1 MRVPLSWLKDFVE
14 ITIPLD
20 DLIHRMIMAGLEV
33 ANVEHIGDTW
43 QRDKLFVGEVLEIKP
58 HPNAERLVLA
68 VVEYG
73 QGTPQTVVT
82 GAPNLRPGERGQ
94 KVAFAVEGAELL
106 DGHSAT
112 PQRQILTRTT
122 IRGVESAGM
131 VCSEKELGL
140 SDDHTGVII
149 LDPTAPVG
157 RPLQDVLGDTVL
169 DVELTPNL
177 AYANCIIGL
186 AREVAALTGQQLRA
200 WRPDD
205 ARLAAS
211 LSATTPYVTV
221 RSAAPQLCPR
231 YSAALIANVTIQPTP
246 AWMQRRLLLA
256 GMRPINN
263 IVDITNYCMLEMG
276 QPLHAFDYE
285 TLQLQ
290 GGIVVR
296 PAAPGERMQTL
307 DGTERSLSEDILLIT
322 DDSGPIAIAGVM
334 GGATTEVSERTRHIL
349 LESANF
355 NSISIRR
362 TAQALRLAS
371 EAAQRFGR
379 GVDSAL
385 TLPALV
391 RASRLMEEFGGG
403 TMHAEIA
410 DTYPQPPSPRHITL
424 RAAAVKRILGMD
436 FRVETMQRILAAL
449 AFQCTPRSD
458 DGDPRL
464 EVEVPSH
471 RLDVSIAAD
480 LIEDIARIHGYEAI
494 PLTLIKD
501 VLPPQRSQ
509 PLLAGIEQTRDILVG
524 CGLTEIISY
533 GLTSLDSV
541 SRAQVDGSP
550 VEASAYIRL
559 ANPISQEREFLR
571 QALLPSMLETLR
583 TNSRYRQR
591 MALFEIGRVYLPQP
605 GEELPL
611 EQRRLAIALTGPVLP
626 ASWYDGEA
634 PPHFGF
640 AHLKGIVE
648 TLVQRLH
655 VPGVHCV
662 AAPHPSLHPARSA
675 ALQLAGAALGIMGEA
690 HPQVCERFD
699 VPEQAVALLELNL
712 DMLLAHRQPR
722 RYQRISRFP
731 AALQDMALVVDADIP
746 AQTVEETLRAAG
758 GDLLRHVEL
767 FDLYQGEQIPV
778 GKKSLAYALTFQAED
793 RSLTEDE
800 VLQLYQRIQ
809 QHAATTPRCGAA
821 ALGPGR
827 AGCTVHLRHWA

>member
-14 ITIPLD
+14 ITVSLD
-20 DLIHRMIMAGLEV
+20 DLVRRLTMAGLEV

-43 QRDKLFVGEVLEIKP
+43 QRDKLFVGEILEIKP

-73 QGTPQTVVT
+73 HGEPQTVVT
-82 GAPNLRPGERGQ
+82 GAPNLRPGARGQ

-112 PQRQILTRTT
+112 PQKQILKRTT

-177 AYANCIIGL
+177 AYANCIVGL
-186 AREVAALTGQQLRA
+186 AREVAALTGQQLHA

-205 ARLAAS
+205 ARLDAP
-211 LSATTPYVTV
+211 LSATTPYITV
-221 RSAAPQLCPR
+221 RSADPQLCPR
-231 YSAALIANVTIQPTP
+231 YSAALVENITIQPAP

-285 TLQLQ
+285 TLR

-296 PAAPGERMQTL
+296 QAAPGERIQTL
-307 DGTERSLSEDILLIT
+307 DGIERVLTEDMLLIT

-334 GGATTEVSERTRHIL
+334 GGATTEVSEHTRHIL

-355 NSISIRR
+355 NAISIRR
-362 TAQALRLAS
+362 TSQALRLAS

-379 GVDSAL
+379 GVDSTL
-385 TLPALV
+385 TLPTLA
-391 RASRLMEEFGGG
+391 RAGRLMEELGGG
-403 TMHAEIA
+403 TMHADIA
-410 DTYPQPPSPRHITL
+410 DTYPQPPSPRRITL
-424 RAAAVKRILGMD
+424 RAAEVKRILGMD
-436 FRVETMQRILAAL
+436 FSVERMQQILSAL
-449 AFQCTPRSD
+449 AFRCTPRSD
-458 DGDPRL
+458 AGDPRL

-509 PLLAGIEQTRDILVG
+509 PLLAGLEQTRDILVG

-533 GLTSLDSV
+533 GLTSLDTV
-541 SRAQVDGSP
+541 SRAQVDGPP
-550 VEASAYIRL
+550 VEAANYIRL

-605 GEELPL
+605 GAELPL
-611 EQRRLAIALTGPVLP
+611 EQRRLAIALTGPMLP
-626 ASWYDGEA
+626 ASWYDGET

-655 VPGVHCV
+655 VPGVRFV
-662 AAPHPSLHPARSA
+662 AAPHPSLHPGRSA
-675 ALQLAGAALGIMGEA
+675 ALQLAGAALGILGEA

-699 VPEQAVALLELNL
+699 LPEQVVALLELNL

-731 AALQDMALVVDADIP
+731 AALQDMALVVDAETP

-758 GDLLRHVEL
+758 GELLRHVEL
-767 FDLYQGEQIPV
+767 FDLYQGEQIPA

-800 VLQLYQRIQ
+800 VLQLYQRIL
-809 QHAATTPRCGAA
+809 QHAAATLGAE
-821 ALGPGR
+821 
-827 AGCTVHLRHWA
+827 LRH

>member
-20 DLIHRMIMAGLEV
+20 DLIHRMTMAGLEV
-33 ANVEHIGDTW
+33 ANVDHIGDTW

-112 PQRQILTRTT
+112 PQKQILTRTT

-157 RPLQDVLGDTVL
+157 QPLRDVLGDTVL

-200 WRPDD
+200 WHPND

-221 RSAAPQLCPR
+221 RSADPQLCPR
-231 YSAALIANVTIQPTP
+231 YSAALIENVTLQPAP

-285 TLQLQ
+285 MLQLQ
-290 GGIVVR
+290 GGIIVR
-296 PAAPGERMQTL
+296 RAAPGERIQTL
-307 DGTERSLSEDILLIT
+307 DGLERTLTEDMLLIT

-334 GGATTEVSERTRHIL
+334 GGVTTEVSERTRHIL

-362 TAQALRLAS
+362 TSQTLRLAS

-391 RASRLMEEFGGG
+391 RASHLMEGLGGG
-403 TMHAEIA
+403 TMHADIA
-410 DTYPQPPSPRHITL
+410 DTYPQPPQARRITL
-424 RAAAVKRILGMD
+424 RAAEVKRILGMD
-436 FRVETMQRILAAL
+436 FHVETMQRILSAL
-449 AFQCTPRSD
+449 AFQCTPHID
-458 DGDPRL
+458 DAEPRL

-509 PLLAGIEQTRDILVG
+509 PLLAGIEQARNILVG

-541 SRAQVDGSP
+541 SRAQVDGPP
-550 VEASAYIRL
+550 VEASSYIRL

-640 AHLKGIVE
+640 VHLKGIVE

-655 VPGVHCV
+655 VPGVHFV

-675 ALQLAGAALGIMGEA
+675 TLQLAGAALGIMGEA

-699 VPEQAVALLELNL
+699 LPEQAVALLELNL

-746 AQTVEETLRAAG
+746 AQTVEETLQAAG

-767 FDLYQGEQIPV
+767 FDLYQGEQIPA
-778 GKKSLAYALTFQAED
+778 GKKSLAYALTFQADD

-809 QHAATTPRCGAA
+809 QHAAATLSAE
-821 ALGPGR
+821 
-827 AGCTVHLRHWA
+827 LRR

>member
-1 MRVPLSWLKDFVE
+1 
-14 ITIPLD
+14 
-20 DLIHRMIMAGLEV
+20 
-33 ANVEHIGDTW
+33 
-43 QRDKLFVGEVLEIKP
+43 
-58 HPNAERLVLA
+58 
-68 VVEYG
+68 
-73 QGTPQTVVT
+73 
-82 GAPNLRPGERGQ
+82 
-94 KVAFAVEGAELL
+94 L

-112 PQRQILTRTT
+112 PQKQILTRTT

-157 RPLQDVLGDTVL
+157 QPLQDVLGDTVL

-177 AYANCIIGL
+177 AYANCIVGL
-186 AREVAALTGQQLRA
+186 AREVAALTDQQLRS

-205 ARLAAS
+205 TRLGAS

-221 RSAAPQLCPR
+221 RSADPQLCPR
-231 YSAALIANVTIQPTP
+231 YSAALIENVTIRPAP

-276 QPLHAFDYE
+276 QPLHAFDYQ
-285 TLQLQ
+285 TLR

-296 PAAPGERMQTL
+296 RAAPGERLQTL
-307 DGTERSLSEDILLIT
+307 DGLERLLTEDTLLIT

-334 GGATTEVSERTRHIL
+334 GGADTEVSERTRHIL

-355 NSISIRR
+355 YSISIRR
-362 TAQALRLAS
+362 ISQALRLAS

-410 DTYPQPPSPRHITL
+410 DTYPQPPRPRRVTL
-424 RAAAVKRILGMD
+424 RAAEVKRILGMD
-436 FRVETMQRILAAL
+436 FSVQTMQRILSAL
-449 AFQCTPRSD
+449 AFQCTPHLN

-541 SRAQVDGSP
+541 SRAQVDGP
-550 VEASAYIRL
+550 PLEASAYIRV

-605 GEELPL
+605 GEELPV

-626 ASWYDGEA
+626 TSWYDGEA

-655 VPGVHCV
+655 VPGIRFV
-662 AAPHPSLHPARSA
+662 AAAHPSLHPARSA
-675 ALQLAGAALGIMGEA
+675 ALQLADVTLGIMGEA

-699 VPEQAVALLELNL
+699 VPEQAVALLELDL

-731 AALQDMALVVDADIP
+731 AALQDMALVVEADIP
-746 AQTVEETLRAAG
+746 ARTVEETLRAAG

-809 QHAATTPRCGAA
+809 QHAVATLGAE
-821 ALGPGR
+821 
-827 AGCTVHLRHWA
+827 LRR

>member
-68 VVEYG
+68 IVEYG

-82 GAPNLRPGERGQ
+82 GAPNRRPGEHGQ

-112 PQRQILTRTT
+112 PQKQLLTRTT

-186 AREVAALTGQQLRA
+186 AREVAALTGQQLRS
-200 WRPDD
+200 WRPGD

-211 LSATTPYVTV
+211 LSPTTPYVMV
-221 RSAAPQLCPR
+221 RSADPQLCPR
-231 YSAALIANVTIQPTP
+231 YSAAFIENVTIQPAP

-256 GMRPINN
+256 GMRPISN

-285 TLQLQ
+285 KVQC
-290 GGIVVR
+290 GIVVR
-296 PAAPGERMQTL
+296 RAAPGEPIQTL
-307 DGTERSLSEDILLIT
+307 DGIERLLSEDILLIT

-355 NSISIRR
+355 YSISIRR
-362 TAQALRLAS
+362 TSQALRLAS

-379 GVDSAL
+379 GVDSTL

-391 RASRLMEEFGGG
+391 RASRLMEELGGG

-410 DTYPQPPSPRHITL
+410 DTYPQPPRARHITL
-424 RAAAVKRILGMD
+424 RAAEVKRILGMN
-436 FRVETMQRILAAL
+436 FSMETMQRILSAL
-449 AFQCTPRSD
+449 DFQCTPRSD
-458 DGDPRL
+458 DGNPRL

-509 PLLAGIEQTRDILVG
+509 PLLAGLEQTRDILVG

-541 SRAQVDGSP
+541 SRAQVDGPP

-571 QALLPSMLETLR
+571 QSLLPSMLETLR

-611 EQRRLAIALTGPVLP
+611 EQRRLALALTGPVLP
-626 ASWYDGEA
+626 ASWYDGET

-655 VPGVHCV
+655 VPGVRFV
-662 AAPHPSLHPARSA
+662 AALHPSLHPARSA
-675 ALQLAGAALGIMGEA
+675 ALQLAGATLGMMGEA

-699 VPEQAVALLELNL
+699 VPEQIVALLELDL

-767 FDLYQGEQIPV
+767 FDLYQGEQIPT

-809 QHAATTPRCGAA
+809 QHAIATLGAE
-821 ALGPGR
+821 
-827 AGCTVHLRHWA
+827 LRH

>member
-14 ITIPLD
+14 ILIPLD
-20 DLIHRMIMAGLEV
+20 DLTHRMIMAGLEV
-33 ANVEHIGDTW
+33 ASVEHIGDTW

-58 HPNAERLVLA
+58 HPHAERLVLA

-82 GAPNLRPGERGQ
+82 GAPNLRPGARGQ

-112 PQRQILTRTT
+112 PQKQLLKRTT

-149 LDPTAPVG
+149 LDPGAPVG
-157 RPLQDVLGDTVL
+157 QPLQDVLGDTVL

-177 AYANCIIGL
+177 AYANSIIGL
-186 AREVAALTGQQLRA
+186 AREVAALTGQQLRS

-205 ARLAAS
+205 PRLATS

-221 RSAAPQLCPR
+221 RSADPQLCPR
-231 YSAALIANVTIQPTP
+231 YSAALIENITLQPAP

-296 PAAPGERMQTL
+296 PAAPGERIQTL
-307 DGTERSLSEDILLIT
+307 DGTDRPLSEDILLIT

-334 GGATTEVSERTRHIL
+334 GDATTEVSERTRHIL

-355 NSISIRR
+355 FSISIRR
-362 TAQALRLAS
+362 TSQALRLAS

-391 RASRLMEEFGGG
+391 RASHLMEELGGG

-410 DTYPQPPSPRHITL
+410 DTYPQPPRPRRIML
-424 RAAAVKRILGMD
+424 RAAEVKRMLGMD
-436 FRVETMQRILAAL
+436 FSVETMQRILSAL
-449 AFQCTPRSD
+449 AFQCTPHNG
-458 DGDPRL
+458 DGGPRL

-480 LIEDIARIHGYEAI
+480 LIEDIARIYGYEAI

-509 PLLAGIEQTRDILVG
+509 PLLAGIEQTRNILVG

-541 SRAQVDGSP
+541 SRAQVDAPP

-571 QALLPSMLETLR
+571 QSLLPSMLETLR

-591 MALFEIGRVYLPQP
+591 MALFETGRVYLPQP

-611 EQRRLAIALTGPVLP
+611 EQRHLAIALTGPVLP

-634 PPHFGF
+634 PPQFGF

-655 VPGVHCV
+655 VPGVRVV
-662 AAPHPSLHPARSA
+662 AALHPSLHPARSA
-675 ALQLAGAALGIMGEA
+675 ALQLAGAALGVIGEA

-699 VPEQAVALLELNL
+699 LPERVVVLLELDL

-731 AALQDMALVVDADIP
+731 AALQDMALVVDADVP

-758 GDLLRHVEL
+758 GGLLRHVEL
-767 FDLYQGEQIPV
+767 FDLYQGEQIPA

-809 QHAATTPRCGAA
+809 QHAAATLGAE
-821 ALGPGR
+821 
-827 AGCTVHLRHWA
+827 LRR

>member
-33 ANVEHIGDTW
+33 ANVDHIGDTW

-58 HPNAERLVLA
+58 HPHAERLVLA
-68 VVEYG
+68 IVEYG

-112 PQRQILTRTT
+112 PQKQMLTRTA

-169 DVELTPNL
+169 EVELTPNL

-186 AREVAALTGQQLRA
+186 AREVAALTGQQLRS

-221 RSAAPQLCPR
+221 RSADPQLCPR
-231 YSAALIANVTIQPTP
+231 YSAALIENVTLQPAP

-285 TLQLQ
+285 TLRLQ

-296 PAAPGERMQTL
+296 RAAPGERMQTL
-307 DGTERSLSEDILLIT
+307 DGLERTLTEDMLLIT

-355 NSISIRR
+355 SSISIRR
-362 TAQALRLAS
+362 TSQALRLAS

-379 GVDSAL
+379 GVDSTL

-391 RASRLMEEFGGG
+391 RAGRLMEALGGG
-403 TMHAEIA
+403 TMHVEMA
-410 DTYPQPPSPRHITL
+410 DTYPQPPRPRRITL
-424 RAAAVKRILGMD
+424 RAAAVKRMLGMD
-436 FRVETMQRILAAL
+436 FHVGTMQQILSAL
-449 AFQCTPRSD
+449 DFQCTPHID

-541 SRAQVDGSP
+541 SRAQVDGPP
-550 VEASAYIRL
+550 VEAAAYIRL

-611 EQRRLAIALTGPVLP
+611 EQRRLAIALTGTVLP
-626 ASWYDGEA
+626 ASWYDDET

-655 VPGVHCV
+655 VPGVRFV

-675 ALQLAGAALGIMGEA
+675 ALQLAGAALGMMGEA

-731 AALQDMALVVDADIP
+731 AALQDMALVVDVDIP
-746 AQTVEETLRAAG
+746 AQMVEETLRTAG
-758 GDLLRHVEL
+758 GELLRHVEL
-767 FDLYQGEQIPV
+767 FDLYQGEQIPA

-809 QHAATTPRCGAA
+809 QRAEATLGAE
-821 ALGPGR
+821 
-827 AGCTVHLRHWA
+827 LRR

>member
-20 DLIHRMIMAGLEV
+20 DLIHRLTMAGLEV
-33 ANVEHIGDTW
+33 ASVEHIGDAW
-43 QRDKLFVGEVLEIKP
+43 QRDKLFVGEILEIKP

-112 PQRQILTRTT
+112 PQKQILTRAT

-140 SDDHTGVII
+140 SDDHTGIII

-157 RPLQDVLGDTVL
+157 QPLQDVLGDTVL
-169 DVELTPNL
+169 EVELTPNL

-186 AREVAALTGQQLRA
+186 AREVAALTGQRLRA

-211 LSATTPYVTV
+211 LNATTPYVTV
-221 RSAAPQLCPR
+221 RSADPQLCPR
-231 YSAALIANVTIQPTP
+231 YSAALIENVTLQPAP

-296 PAAPGERMQTL
+296 RATPGERMQTL
-307 DGTERSLSEDILLIT
+307 DGLERTLTEDMLLIT

-355 NSISIRR
+355 SSISIRR
-362 TAQALRLAS
+362 TSQALRLGS

-379 GVDSAL
+379 GVDSTL

-391 RASRLMEEFGGG
+391 RAGRLMEALGGG
-403 TMHAEIA
+403 SMHADLA
-410 DTYPQPPSPRHITL
+410 DTYPQPPQVRRITL
-424 RAAAVKRILGMD
+424 RAAEVKRILGMD

-449 AFQCTPRSD
+449 DFQCTPRID

-509 PLLAGIEQTRDILVG
+509 PLLVGIEQTRDILVG

-541 SRAQVDGSP
+541 SRAQVDGPP

-655 VPGVHCV
+655 VPGVRFV

-690 HPQVCERFD
+690 YPQVCERFD
-699 VPEQAVALLELNL
+699 LPEQVVALLELNL
-712 DMLLAHRQPR
+712 DTLLAHRQPR

-767 FDLYQGEQIPV
+767 FDLYQGEQIPA

-809 QHAATTPRCGAA
+809 QHAAATLGAE
-821 ALGPGR
+821 
-827 AGCTVHLRHWA
+827 LRR

>member
-73 QGTPQTVVT
+73 QGQPKTVVT
-82 GAPNLRPGERGQ
+82 GAPNLHPGERGQ

-112 PQRQILTRTT
+112 PQKQILKRTT

-149 LDPTAPVG
+149 LDPTTPVG

-205 ARLAAS
+205 VRLATS
-211 LSATTPYVTV
+211 WSATTPYVTV
-221 RSAAPQLCPR
+221 RSADPQLCPR
-231 YSAALIANVTIQPTP
+231 YSAALITNVTLQPAP

-290 GGIVVR
+290 GGVVVR
-296 PAAPGERMQTL
+296 RATPGECIQTL
-307 DGTERSLSEDILLIT
+307 DGLERTLTEDMLLIT
-322 DDSGPIAIAGVM
+322 DDTGPIAIAGVM
-334 GGATTEVSERTRHIL
+334 GGGTTEVSERTRHIL

-355 NSISIRR
+355 SSSSIRR
-362 TAQALRLAS
+362 TSQALRLVS

-391 RASRLMEEFGGG
+391 RASRLMEELGGG
-403 TMHAEIA
+403 TMHAEVA
-410 DTYPQPPSPRHITL
+410 DTYPLPPQARRITL
-424 RAAAVKRILGMD
+424 RAAEVKRILGMD

-449 AFQCTPRSD
+449 AFQCTPRGD

-541 SRAQVDGSP
+541 SRAQVDGPP
-550 VEASAYIRL
+550 VETSAYISL

-571 QALLPSMLETLR
+571 QSLLPSMLETLR
-583 TNSRYRQR
+583 TNSRYRQC

-626 ASWYDGEA
+626 ASWYDGET
-634 PPHFGF
+634 PPHFSL

-655 VPGVHCV
+655 VPDVRFV

-675 ALQLAGAALGIMGEA
+675 ALQLAGAPLGMMGEA

-699 VPEQAVALLELNL
+699 VPDQVVALLELDL

-767 FDLYQGEQIPV
+767 FDLYQGEQIPT

-800 VLQLYQRIQ
+800 VLQLYQHIQ
-809 QHAATTPRCGAA
+809 QHAAATLGAE
-821 ALGPGR
+821 
-827 AGCTVHLRHWA
+827 LRR